1 MNSYSKILALIVMTM
16 GLAACGK
23 SDSDTGNTSEHKS
36 STNETAPA
44 TTTTSTDAP
53 SGHMS
58 MSGNMEKDM
67 QMMNAKMVES
77 LGPADANY
85 DDRFID
91 MMIPHHEGA
100 IAMAKDAK
108 VKAQHPEI
116 KKLADDIIA
125 AQEKEIEQLKQW
137 RNQWYA
143 H

>member
-1 MNSYSKILALIVMTM
+1 MNRYLKLLAVLALTT

-23 SDSDTGNTSEHKS
+23 TDSHEGNMSEDTS
-36 STNETAPA
+36 STVPA
-44 TTTTSTDAP
+44 SPAANTNAHGNMP
-53 SGHMS
+53 
-58 MSGNMEKDM
+58 MSGNMEQDM
-67 QMMNAKMVES
+67 QMMNAKMVEA

-108 VKAQHPEI
+108 AKSQRPEI

-125 AQEKEIEQLKQW
+125 AQEQEIAQLKKW
-137 RNQWYA
+137 RSEWYG